1 MTRAVMPTERQTDK
15 CTKGDCDVAEE
26 GGICWAS
33 GLEHLLDCVCV
44 CFCGPWLCESNARI
58 NMLHGEMKGST
69 AGGGPLAYISRPTFK
84 FLERKAC
91 VAKVCHRS
99 AVAVI

>member
-1 MTRAVMPTERQTDK
+1 
-15 CTKGDCDVAEE
+15 
-26 GGICWAS
+26 
-33 GLEHLLDCVCV
+33 
-44 CFCGPWLCESNARI
+44 
-58 NMLHGEMKGST
+58 MLHGEMKGST

-99 AVAVI
+99 AVAVIWVHSTILGHVFEFEMRDFPQNLVTGTDGR